1 VVSGSNAQIA
11 ISGDA
16 SALAWLVTAG
26 ADALVDA
33 APRNWL
39 AAPTPRPA
47 PRSVAAP
54 RPAARNTP
62 IAAVR
67 AAPELA
73 AITDLAGLADA
84 LSALT
89 HPLRRAGLAPRLVEG
104 PVGAPLLVLGDQPE
118 AAGSPA
124 DRLLGRMLAAIGL
137 ARDACGF
144 AHLLPWP
151 TPGGRPLRDDEISAF
166 GPWLAHGL
174 ALAAPRLILTIGDRA
189 AALTGA
195 AGSVAALRGQWL
207 TAAGAPALATFHPRR
222 LLDQPELKR
231 LAWADLQT
239 LATRIQP

>member
-1 VVSGSNAQIA
+1 MVNASNAATA

-16 SALAWLVTAG
+16 SALAWLVAAG

-39 AAPTPRPA
+39 AAAPPRPA
-47 PRSVAAP
+47 PRPVAAP
-54 RPAARNTP
+54 RPVTRNTP
-62 IAAVR
+62 IATAPAV
-67 AAPELA
+67 PELS
-73 AITDLAGLADA
+73 AITDLAGLAAA
-84 LSALT
+84 LAAIT
-89 HPLRRAGLAPRLVEG
+89 HPLRRADLAPRLVEG
-104 PVGAPLLVLGDQPE
+104 PVAAPLLVLGDQPE

-124 DRLLGRMLAAIGL
+124 DRLLNRMLAAIGL

-151 TPGGRPLRDDEISAF
+151 TPGGRPLRDDEIAAF
-166 GPWLAHGL
+166 APWLAHGL
-174 ALAAPRLILTIGDRA
+174 ALAAPRLVLTIGDRA

-195 AGSVAALRGQWL
+195 AGSVAALRGRWL
-207 TAAGAPALATFHPRR
+207 TAADAPALATFHPRR

-239 LATRIQP
+239 LATRISA